1 MSEKNTSLST
11 EIVSDAGSERSR
23 RPSRS
28 SSRREN
34 RVQKSVARTS
44 STSLP
49 TIDLPFLL
57 GVLRKQWLWVFPL
70 GLLLAGVGCAAVLG
84 FFQPTYEARFRLEV
98 DNQNFVVFKQEKLYS
113 TEFIDLQKAILLGNN
128 VLEKAVADQSIA
140 TIPRIMSARDPVDEL
155 RRTVLVSSGAGNRL
169 MDVKFRDQDPK
180 IAASVVNTVVDEY
193 MRARRTL
200 DQIKAS
206 TQERNVM
213 AALTKAES
221 EVESSKQRVRDLS
234 MQTVKSDAL
243 VGETASGRIDTTYL
257 DDLRMKRMELQ
268 SQLTIQELNLAE
280 ARSVYEQALEAEQKG
295 ITLTEDSRNVS
306 DEALE
311 ADIVVASTKNQLE
324 AAQRQLLDLETGTNI
339 GEKNPVYIQAK
350 RKIEFL
356 TRDLEMVRN
365 SRRKELSQRNEV
377 NTRDSRKDKL
387 EALESAVAEM
397 KTKKETIENQV
408 SQYMSSLRQPYASSV
423 DLQFAEADLEEWNE
437 IRKTV
442 HNRRIQLQTER
453 EATDVVR
460 ELERAIPPRLP
471 VEDLPYKQLA
481 AATAVGLTIPFLLA
495 VFFEVRSRRVDDA
508 SQLESRSQLS
518 VLGEIS
524 SIPLATTKKIG
535 KRRAGVRSRELRLF
549 EESVDALSTA
559 LILREDLSECRVFA
573 VTSALS
579 GEGKTS
585 VSSQLAVSI
594 ARATGKRVLIV
605 DGDMRAPDIHN
616 VFGRENNGGLVSY
629 LSQGEGWRELLDTE
643 WSDSV
648 HVLSAGHLKGSPH
661 RILSGGGLEAL
672 IAEARE
678 DYEYILIDTPPV
690 LPASESMLF
699 AKAADSCLIC
709 ALRDRSRIE
718 QLIQA
723 YHRLEASGA
732 RVAGFVLSGVP
743 VREYASYYG
752 DYYASKSP
760 SDN

>member
-11 EIVSDAGSERSR
+11 EIVSDANSERSNR
-23 RPSRS
+23 SSRS
-28 SSRREN
+28 SRNREN
-34 RVQKSVARTS
+34 RVQKSVARSS

-49 TIDLPFLL
+49 TIDMPFLL
-57 GVLRKQWLWVFPL
+57 GVLRKSWLWVFPL

-98 DNQNFVVFKQEKLYS
+98 DNQNFVVFKQDVRYS
-113 TEFIDLQKAILLGNN
+113 QEFIDLQKAILLGNN

-140 TIPRIMSARDPVDEL
+140 TIPRIMSAKDPVSEL
-155 RRTVLVSSGAGNRL
+155 RKSVLVTSGAGNRL
-169 MDVKFRDQDPK
+169 MDVKFRDLDPK
-180 IAASVVNTVVDEY
+180 VASSVVNTVVDEY

-213 AALTKAES
+213 AALTKAEA
-221 EVESSKQRVRDLS
+221 EVEASKTRVRDLS
-234 MQTVKSDAL
+234 MQTVKTDAL
-243 VGETASGRIDTTYL
+243 VGETPSGRIDTSYL
-257 DDLRMKRMELQ
+257 DGLRMKRMELQ

-280 ARSVYEQALEAEQKG
+280 AKSVYQQALEAEQNG
-295 ITLTEDSRNVS
+295 IALAEESRTVS
-306 DEALE
+306 DEALDS
-311 ADIVVASTKNQLE
+311 DIVVASAKNQLE
-324 AAQRQLLDLETGTNI
+324 TAQRQLLDLETGTNI

-356 TRDLEMVRN
+356 TRDLDMVRT
-365 SRRKELSQRNEV
+365 SRRKELSERNEV

-387 EALESAVAEM
+387 EALEANVAEM
-397 KTKKETIENQV
+397 KTRKETIENQV
-408 SQYMSSLRQPYASSV
+408 AQYMASLKQPFQSSV

-437 IRKTV
+437 IRRTV

-481 AATAVGLTIPFLLA
+481 AVSAIGLGFPMMLA

-508 SQLESRSQLS
+508 GQLESRSQLS

-524 SIPLATTKKIG
+524 TIPLATTRKIG
-535 KRRAGVRSRELRLF
+535 KRRVGGRSRELRLF

-559 LILREDLSECRVFA
+559 LVLREDLSECRVFA
-573 VTSALS
+573 ITSALS

-585 VSSQLAVSI
+585 VSCQLAVSI
-594 ARATGKRVLIV
+594 ARATGKRVLLV
-605 DGDMRAPDIHN
+605 DGDMRAPDVHN
-616 VFGRENNGGLVSY
+616 VFGRENNGGLVAY
-629 LSQGEGWRELLDTE
+629 LTQGVEWRELLDTE

-648 HVLSAGHLKGSPH
+648 HVLTAGHLKGSPH
-661 RILSGGGLEAL
+661 RILSGGRLEAL
-672 IAEARE
+672 FEEARE

-723 YHRLEASGA
+723 YHRLESSGA
-732 RVAGFVLSGVP
+732 RVAGSVLSGVP